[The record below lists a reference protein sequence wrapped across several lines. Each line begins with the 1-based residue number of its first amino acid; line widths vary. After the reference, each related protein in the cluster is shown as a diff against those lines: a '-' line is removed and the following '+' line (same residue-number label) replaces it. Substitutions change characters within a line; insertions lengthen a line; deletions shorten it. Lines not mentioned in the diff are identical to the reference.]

1 MSAVKYELIQEGDF
15 FRLLAVKDFGI
26 VRAGDRGGL
35 VAGPDNLAHEGTCWV
50 HGGAIVYEEARVFG
64 RAVVYGEA
72 RVFGSAVVHDEAVIC
87 GNARVS
93 GEARVFGNAQI
104 SGNAQ
109 VYGWAVVYGDALV
122 YGEAQV
128 DYKVPVISGLPR
140 QPITILRERV
150 NIGCESHSIACW
162 IENVYEIG
170 AHHGHQPH
178 HIEIYRQILET
189 VFKMQEA
196 IFYE

>member
-1 MSAVKYELIQEGDF
+1 MSAVKYELIPEGDL
-15 FRLLAVKDFGI
+15 FRLLAVRDFGI

-35 VAGPDNLAHEGTCWV
+35 VAGPDNLFDGGTCWV

-64 RAVVYGEA
+64 NAQVYGEA
-72 RVFGSAVVHDEAVIC
+72 RVFGSAVVHDGAH
-87 GNARVS
+87 
-93 GEARVFGNAQI
+93 I

-109 VYGWAVVYGDALV
+109 VYGDARVFGNAEIFGNAQAYGLALV
-122 YGEAQV
+122 YGEAV
-128 DYKVPVISGLPR
+128 VYGEARIDYKVPVISGLPR

-150 NIGCESHSIACW
+150 NIGCESHSIAYW

-170 AHHGHQPH
+170 AHHGHPPH

-189 VFKMQEA
+189 VSKMQEA